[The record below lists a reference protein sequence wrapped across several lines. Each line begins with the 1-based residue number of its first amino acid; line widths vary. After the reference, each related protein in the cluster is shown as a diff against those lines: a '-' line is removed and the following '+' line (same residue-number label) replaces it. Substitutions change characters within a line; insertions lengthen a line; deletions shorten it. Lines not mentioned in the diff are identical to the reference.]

1 MSRKMKKNKKMIP
14 QQKMSRSWIFLIV
27 VAALVILAVFIFRI
41 RAGYET
47 LGLHPTKTPVPAT
60 ATAVSKALPLEVSPT
75 EASQMQTEGAFV
87 LDVRE
92 QDEWDA
98 GHVEG
103 ATLIPLGDLPNRLSE
118 LPKDKQIIVMCKS
131 GNRSAQGRD
140 LLLANGF
147 TQVTS
152 MAGGIT
158 AWVEAGLPT
167 ITK

>member
-1 MSRKMKKNKKMIP
+1 MSRKLKKNKKTIP
-14 QQKMSRSWIFLIV
+14 QQKMSRFWIFLIA

-47 LGLHPTKTPVPAT
+47 LGLSPTKTPVVLT
-60 ATAVSKALPLEVSPT
+60 ATPVSKTLPLEVSPA
-75 EASQMQTEGAFV
+75 EAAQLQADGAFV

-103 ATLIPLGDLPNRLSE
+103 ATLIPLGELPNRLSE
-118 LPKDKQIIVMCKS
+118 LPKDKQIIVMCKT
-131 GNRSAQGRD
+131 GNRSAQGRN

-147 TQVTS
+147 SQVTS

-158 AWVEAGLPT
+158 AWVQAGLPT
-167 ITK
+167 VTK

>member
-1 MSRKMKKNKKMIP
+1 MSRKMKKNKKTIP
-14 QQKMSRSWIFLIV
+14 QKKMRRSWIFLIAI
-27 VAALVILAVFIFRI
+27 AALVILAVFVIRI

-47 LGLHPTKTPVPAT
+47 LGLRPTKTPVAAT
-60 ATAVSKALPLEVSPT
+60 ATPVSKALPLEVSPA
-75 EASQMQTEGAFV
+75 EAAQMQTEGSFI

-92 QDEWDA
+92 QDEWDT

-103 ATLIPLGDLPNRLSE
+103 VTLIPLGELPNHLSE
-118 LPKDKQIIVMCKS
+118 LPKDKQIIVMCKT

-158 AWVEAGLPT
+158 AWLQAGLPT

>member
-1 MSRKMKKNKKMIP
+1 MSRKLKKNKKTIP
-14 QQKMSRSWIFLIV
+14 QQKMSRFWIFLIA

-47 LGLHPTKTPVPAT
+47 LGLRPTKTPVVLT
-60 ATAVSKALPLEVSPT
+60 ATPVSKTLPLEVSPA
-75 EASQMQTEGAFV
+75 EAAQLQADGAFV

-103 ATLIPLGDLPNRLSE
+103 ATLIPLGELPNRLSE
-118 LPKDKQIIVMCKS
+118 LPKDKQIIVMCKT
-131 GNRSAQGRD
+131 GNRSAQGRN

-147 TQVTS
+147 SQVTS

-158 AWVEAGLPT
+158 AWVQAGLPT
-167 ITK
+167 VTK